1 MSIHAYSNKKGETL
15 YRFTF
20 RLNGKQITRRG
31 FLTKKEARNNEASER
46 VRLQSSTT
54 REQVRLTLS
63 QYLDKWHGEDVKAIR
78 KMGAYHHKRTGQYL
92 THLKKEIGHIKIHA
106 LQPRDLI
113 LFREKYQRE
122 QRLANRTIRSIE
134 SCLKGALKDA
144 VHLNYINKN
153 PLAWSMAWTLRGPWS
168 QE

>member
-31 FLTKKEARNNEASER
+31 FLTKKEARNNEASEI
-46 VRLQSSTT
+46 VRLHSSTT

-92 THLKKEIGHIKIHA
+92 THLKKTYLTVG
-106 LQPRDLI
+106 LFFFFNLCLWLI
-113 LFREKYQRE
+113 
-122 QRLANRTIRSIE
+122 
-134 SCLKGALKDA
+134 CP
-144 VHLNYINKN
+144 H
-153 PLAWSMAWTLRGPWS
+153 
-168 QE
+168 